1 MRGVLSRGV
10 HGCGRPSRQ
19 PRCGVPWN
27 EASRA
32 PRPWWLTLG
41 SPLALGLVAARQR
54 VGTLLVPQRKLQPR
68 LSLARHVALPTAW
81 GPVEWRGCRHSWF
94 PRGHVDL
101 RAQALANTI
110 PGQCTHVMR
119 IPPTQHTRAPATSAP
134 RTCIVVPHHVN
145 LRPSGIACAH
155 MPCQQRRVR
164 VMRGGT
170 VEHTHGDQQ
179 RAPEA
184 VGTVAGC
191 VGEHLRVGSLS
202 PRCGGGA
209 QTSMALVWLA
219 RSCPRWHEAG
229 SEGSARNSHVRVA
242 AGHGGGRGE
251 VPWGHGNTA
260 TNGWAHHLPSHDV
273 RAVCVAGQRRSQ
285 HIANWWCWHA
295 LCASGPV
302 QTVHVGWCSG

>member
-1 MRGVLSRGV
+1 MWVRCWCPNGSFRHGFRWLATWLCQRRGDQWSGRAVGTRGF
-10 HGCGRPSRQ
+10 
-19 PRCGVPWN
+19 
-27 EASRA
+27 
-32 PRPWWLTLG
+32 
-41 SPLALGLVAARQR
+41 R
-54 VGTLLVPQRKLQPR
+54 VGTWICVHRRWPIRYQGNAHK
-68 LSLARHVALPTAW
+68 
-81 GPVEWRGCRHSWF
+81 
-94 PRGHVDL
+94 
-101 RAQALANTI
+101 
-110 PGQCTHVMR
+110 HVMR
-119 IPPTQHTRAPATSAP
+119 IPPTQHTRTPATSAP

-145 LRPSGIACAH
+145 LRSSGIACAH

-164 VMRGGT
+164 VRGAT

-191 VGEHLRVGSLS
+191 MGEHLRVGSLS
-202 PRCGGGA
+202 PQCGGGA
-209 QTSMALVWLA
+209 QTSMALVRLA
-219 RSCPRWHEAG
+219 RSCPRHSGHEARP
-229 SEGSARNSHVRVA
+229 EGSARNSHVRVA
-242 AGHGGGRGE
+242 AGHGSGRGE

-285 HIANWWCWHA
+285 HVANWWCWHA